1 MRDVCRCFCGQKV
14 IVRARYALDTRKKH
28 KNQAQDS
35 LENTQLIVLSLDY
48 QKKMPSG
55 AIARRRAFLLV
66 EVVKMKEMPFWEQYA
81 LTIEE
86 AASYFRIGEK
96 KLRQIA
102 NDNIDADFLL
112 WVGTRVLIKREL
124 FEKYLDRQN
133 AL

>member
-1 MRDVCRCFCGQKV
+1 
-14 IVRARYALDTRKKH
+14 
-28 KNQAQDS
+28 
-35 LENTQLIVLSLDY
+35 
-48 QKKMPSG
+48 MPSG

-66 EVVKMKEMPFWEQYA
+66 KVVKMKEMPFWEQYA

>member
-14 IVRARYALDTRKKH
+14 IARARYALDTRKKH

-55 AIARRRAFLLV
+55 AIVRRRAFLLV

-102 NDNIDADFLL
+102 NDNIDADFL
-112 WVGTRVLIKREL
+112 RKRQTDMKNGPADSEP
-124 FEKYLDRQN
+124 
-133 AL
+133 